1 MLTLDQTDRRLL
13 EILQEGLPIVAEPY
27 REIAGKLDIP
37 RHEVLERVA
46 QLKERGLI
54 RRLSGFFRSEKLGYR
69 SVLCAVRVPEERIG
83 RVSELLDAVPGV
95 THNYLRE
102 HALNMWFTLI
112 YREEAEAERVIRDI
126 ERSAETNRVFR
137 FERTRTFKIRAAFPF
152 GETPHEIRTAS
163 PSEKTSLEAAFSMGE
178 SRINPDLIPLVRLLQ
193 EEFPLCE
200 RPFLVIAEKLGVS
213 EQEAMNMTATLRR
226 DGQLK
231 RIAAALYH
239 TRVGFRVNSMVVWD
253 VPEERLRAAADAVTP
268 FPQVTHCYAR
278 SRAPE
283 FDYNFYTM
291 VHETSEERFTET
303 LSEMESKIMPVK
315 FCSLKTLRELKKTG
329 MKYFMEEADKK
340 GDCP

>member
-1 MLTLDQTDRRLL
+1 MLTLDRTDSRLL
-13 EILQEGLPIVAEPY
+13 ELLQEGLSIVAEPY
-27 REIAGKLDIP
+27 REISGKLDIP
-37 RHEVLERVA
+37 HHKVLERIA

-54 RRLSGFFRSEKLGYR
+54 RRLSGFFRSEKLGYH

-126 ERSAETNRVFR
+126 EQSAGTSRVFR
-137 FERTRTFKIRAAFPF
+137 FPRTQTFKIRAAFPF
-152 GETPHEIRTAS
+152 GETPHEIPAV
-163 PSEKTSLEAAFSMGE
+163 EEAPLSTTE
-178 SRINPDLIPLVRLLQ
+178 NQINPALIPLVRLLQ
-193 EEFPLCE
+193 AEFPLCE
-200 RPFLVIAEKLGVS
+200 RPFLVIAEKLRVS
-213 EQEAMNMTATLRR
+213 EQEAMCMTATLRR

-239 TRVGFRVNSMVVWD
+239 TRAGFRVNSMVVWD
-253 VPEERLRAAADAVTP
+253 VPEVRLQAAADAVTP

-291 VHETSEERFTET
+291 VHETSKERLAQL
-303 LSEMESKIMPVK
+303 LSEMESKIMPAK

-329 MKYFMEEADKK
+329 MQYFMEKADET
-340 GDCP
+340 GASNS